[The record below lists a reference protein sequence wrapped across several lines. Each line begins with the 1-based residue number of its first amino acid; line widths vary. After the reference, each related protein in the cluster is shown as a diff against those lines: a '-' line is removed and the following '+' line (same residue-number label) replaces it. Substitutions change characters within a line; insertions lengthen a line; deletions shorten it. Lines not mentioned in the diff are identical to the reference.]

1 MSYHHM
7 AGVILIISVL
17 AMFFLIRKT
26 EDVGKKTLEDYL
38 SIIPDLSDKELAEQI
53 QIHKGTMQNGGL
65 GHTAF
70 AGYLALTAERD
81 ARSLHAA
88 TS

>member
-1 MSYHHM
+1 MV
-7 AGVILIISVL
+7 GVILIISILVIFFRAGKAEAARKEVL
-17 AMFFLIRKT
+17 
-26 EDVGKKTLEDYL
+26 ENYL
-38 SIIPDLSDKELAEQI
+38 SLIPDLSDKELAEQI

>member
-1 MSYHHM
+1 MVG
-7 AGVILIISVL
+7 AILAISVL
-17 AMFFLIRKT
+17 AIFFRAGKAEAARK
-26 EDVGKKTLEDYL
+26 EVLENYL
-38 SIIPDLSDKELAEQI
+38 SLIPDLSDKELAEQI
-53 QIHKGTMQNGGL
+53 QIHKGMMQKGGL

-81 ARSLHAA
+81 ARSLRAA